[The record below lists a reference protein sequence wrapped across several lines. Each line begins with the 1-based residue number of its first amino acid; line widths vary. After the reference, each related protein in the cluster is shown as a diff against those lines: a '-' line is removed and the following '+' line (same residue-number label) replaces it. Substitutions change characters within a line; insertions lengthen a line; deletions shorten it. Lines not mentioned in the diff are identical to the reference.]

1 MLDLSAYQMRKFFED
16 EFERLQLL
24 EDLAAGINLE
34 ATLLIWR
41 LQTKAA
47 KLLLETQR
55 SQAQILSHNYFF
67 NKISN
72 LYILKGLAERQGK

>member
-1 MLDLSAYQMRKFFED
+1 MRETTVYRMRQFFAD
-16 EFERLQLL
+16 ELKRLELF

-55 SQAQILSHNYFF
+55 SQTQILPHHYFF
-67 NKISN
+67 NKIS
-72 LYILKGLAERQGK
+72 I

>member
-1 MLDLSAYQMRKFFED
+1 MREITVYRMRQFFAD
-16 EFERLQLL
+16 ELKRLELFA
-24 EDLAAGINLE
+24 DLAAGINLE

-55 SQAQILSHNYFF
+55 SQAQILPHHYFF

-72 LYILKGLAERQGK
+72 